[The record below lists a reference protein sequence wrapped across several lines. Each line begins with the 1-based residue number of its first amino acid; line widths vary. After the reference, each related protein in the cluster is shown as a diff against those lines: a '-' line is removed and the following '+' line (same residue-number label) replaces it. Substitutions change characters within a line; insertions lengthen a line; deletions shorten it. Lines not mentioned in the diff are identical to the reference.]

1 MGVHQSPSAPS
12 MAKVPHMP
20 SDLLFGMC
28 LGEESQ
34 EREVDPP
41 AVPWAAQGTLPQQR
55 RWHMGRLQVRQQ
67 RHCFAYEE
75 RINEASWTARESFH
89 FWKELK
95 EGRCHIE
102 QLSNSFCLCYF
113 KIFLL
118 SLQFQFLD
126 WETLWQRLDVSPVC
140 RLCRCKWRLELW
152 VLICSQI
159 PVCVGLPITW
169 TISALRKG

>member
-1 MGVHQSPSAPS
+1 
-12 MAKVPHMP
+12 
-20 SDLLFGMC
+20 
-28 LGEESQ
+28 
-34 EREVDPP
+34 
-41 AVPWAAQGTLPQQR
+41 
-55 RWHMGRLQVRQQ
+55 MGRLQVRQQ

-118 SLQFQFLD
+118 SLRFQFLD
-126 WETLWQRLDVSPVC
+126 WETS
-140 RLCRCKWRLELW
+140 
-152 VLICSQI
+152 
-159 PVCVGLPITW
+159 
-169 TISALRKG
+169 